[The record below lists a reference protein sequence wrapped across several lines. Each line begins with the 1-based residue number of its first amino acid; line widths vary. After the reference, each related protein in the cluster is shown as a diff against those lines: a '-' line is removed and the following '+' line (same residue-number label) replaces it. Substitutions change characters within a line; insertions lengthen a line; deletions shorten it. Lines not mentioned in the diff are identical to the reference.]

1 MNKEKINSKEIIKL
15 NQKNI
20 ICQYCN
26 HAKFNR
32 SSHCRICDKEEKDK
46 KLKNEVYEERKKVNQ
61 MTEAYYNSVD
71 LIKKQK
77 IAELRAM
84 NIKDKYIVP
93 VEKYNPIKSL
103 RKQGM

>member
-1 MNKEKINSKEIIKL
+1 MFIN
-15 NQKNI
+15 N
-20 ICQYCN
+20 
-26 HAKFNR
+26 
-32 SSHCRICDKEEKDK
+32 SSKDK

-61 MTEAYYNSVD
+61 LNDAYYNSVD
-71 LIKKQK
+71 MIKKQK
-77 IAELRAM
+77 IAELRAL

>member
-1 MNKEKINSKEIIKL
+1 MIE
-15 NQKNI
+15 
-20 ICQYCN
+20 
-26 HAKFNR
+26 
-32 SSHCRICDKEEKDK
+32 KEEKDK
-46 KLKNEVYEERKKVNQ
+46 KIFNEKFEDRKKILQENDN
-61 MTEAYYNSVD
+61 YYNSVD

-84 NIKDKYIVP
+84 NIQEKYIIP